1 MGTDESVS
9 GNVCDE
15 RRRKACEIKLLLDS
29 SLFSRNWRRCTFQTV
44 HIHSTL
50 SIALFFAFIVSFPPG
65 VIQSDC
71 SCEHCTWG
79 YLPERELLIT
89 HLYLWSEKTCLRQQ
103 SWGIMS
109 PLVPKD
115 LYLIPLLDSPNSS
128 LLTCLY
134 ALFTTSCL
142 SLLKS
147 LVLCPVESGVHV
159 LLDSQ
164 HF

>member
-1 MGTDESVS
+1 MCISDCSHPFHLKH
-9 GNVCDE
+9 CP
-15 RRRKACEIKLLLDS
+15 
-29 SLFSRNWRRCTFQTV
+29 
-44 HIHSTL
+44 
-50 SIALFFAFIVSFPPG
+50 FFAFIVSFPSS
-65 VIQSDC
+65 VIQSNC
-71 SCEHCTWG
+71 SCEHCAWG
-79 YLPERELLIT
+79 YLPERVLLIP

-103 SWGIMS
+103 SWVIVS

-128 LLTCLY
+128 LLTCLN

-147 LVLCPVESGVHV
+147 AVLCPVESGVHL

-164 HF
+164 NF